1 MSHIPSPGDGTQLPQ
16 PAPALES
23 IERFREGGREREGFV
38 GLDRN
43 ERLSPLSADVL
54 DEIRATIDSSLLT
67 HYPTLD
73 RLYDDLSDTLGVR
86 RDRLL
91 LTAGSDAAV
100 KALYQVYAEPGAES
114 AMLDPSY
121 AMYPI
126 YARMF
131 GMTPRQV
138 AFSADL
144 SLDTDALLNLIGP
157 ATRLVFIANP
167 NQPTGT
173 VLEDEV
179 LEAVISRATAHA
191 ALVVVDEAYH
201 PFSERTVLPWTDRYP
216 NLVVTRTYSKAWG
229 LAGVRL
235 GIVVADPSVVRN
247 LFKVRSAYDVNAVAA
262 QCADVMSR
270 HPEVATDY
278 AAEVSAGR
286 TRLCERAVA
295 LGLDPIPA
303 LTNFQVL
310 RLQGRAEPAA
320 IVEALHARG
329 YIVKGPFSA
338 PCLKD
343 CIRVTLGPP
352 ALMEAFADA
361 LADVL
366 GRIA

>member
-1 MSHIPSPGDGTQLPQ
+1 MTDTPRQTAALIPRPGPTL
-16 PAPALES
+16 AA
-23 IERFREGGREREGFV
+23 IERLREGGRERDGFI

-43 ERLSPLSADVL
+43 ERLAPLPPEVV
-54 DEIRATIDSSLLT
+54 DEIRSGVDSALLT
-67 HYPTLD
+67 HYPSLD
-73 RLYDDLSDTLGVR
+73 ALYDELSAAVGVD

-100 KALYQVYAEPGAES
+100 KAVYQAFAESGAE
-114 AMLDPSY
+114 AVMLDPSY

-131 GMTPRQV
+131 GMEPRQV
-138 AFSADL
+138 AFAADL
-144 SLDTDALLNLIGP
+144 SLDVDALLALIGP

-173 VLEDEV
+173 VLDDDA
-179 LEAVISRATAHA
+179 LESVIARAAAHR

-201 PFSERTVLPWTDRYP
+201 PFSERTVLPWTARHA

-235 GIVVADPSVVRN
+235 GMVVADPAVIRN
-247 LFKVRSAYDVNAVAA
+247 LFKVRSAYDVNAFAA
-262 QCADVMSR
+262 HCAAVMSR
-270 HPEVATDY
+270 HPEVAADY
-278 AAEVSAGR
+278 AGEVAEGRALLSA
-286 TRLCERAVA
+286 RATE

-303 LTNFQVL
+303 LTNFQLL

-320 IVEALHARG
+320 VVEALHARG

-338 PCLKD
+338 PCLRD

-352 ALMEAFADA
+352 DLMARFADA
-361 LADVL
+361 LGEVV
-366 GRIA
+366 GGGS